1 MANETATATQ
11 NQSEAA
17 APAVEVPATLLTTV
31 DTEAGKQTPTAET
44 QKPPA
49 TEKPAAET
57 STEKPATEKPA
68 TEKPAQVA
76 PEKYEFKAPEGMEFT
91 PSVIDAYSGVAKK
104 AGLSQEVA
112 QELIDTVTPAIAA
125 AQIEQMKATHKEW
138 TDAATVDK
146 EFGGEKLKENL
157 GVARKAL
164 DTFGTPELRTLLDTT
179 GFGNHPEVLRLLYRT
194 GKAISED
201 SKLVVGQRGQSTA
214 KPATA
219 VLYDNTATE
228 AKG

>member
-1 MANETATATQ
+1 LTQ
-11 NQSEAA
+11 
-17 APAVEVPATLLTTV
+17 V
-31 DTEAGKQTPTAET
+31 DGEAGKQTPTAET
-44 QKPPA
+44 QTPPA

-57 STEKPATEKPA
+57 PTEKPATEKPA
-68 TEKPAQVA
+68 AETPAKVA
-76 PEKYEFKAPEGMEFT
+76 PEKYDFKAPEGMQFN
-91 PSVIDAYSGVAKK
+91 PAVLDAYSGVAKK
-104 AGLSQEVA
+104 AGLTQEVA

-125 AQIEQMKATHKEW
+125 AQVEQMKATHKEW
-138 TDAATVDK
+138 TDAATVDT

-164 DTFGTPELRTLLDTT
+164 DAFGTPALRTLLDTT

-201 SKLVVGQRGQSTA
+201 SKLVVGQRGRSTA

>member
-17 APAVEVPATLLTTV
+17 APAVEAPATLLTTV
-31 DTEAGKQTPTAET
+31 DGEAGKQTPNAET

-49 TEKPAAET
+49 TEKPEEKP
-57 STEKPATEKPA
+57 TEKPAGEKPA
-68 TEKPAQVA
+68 APVA

-91 PSVIDAYSGVAKK
+91 PSVLDAYSGVAKK

-179 GFGNHPEVLRLLYRT
+179 GFGNHPEVLRLLFRA

-201 SKLVVGQRGQSTA
+201 TIVRGSAAVNASPQTLAEKLYGPNKT
-214 KPATA
+214 
-219 VLYDNTATE
+219 
-228 AKG
+228 